1 MKREWLKEKCPNLTD
16 AEIDAIMSENGSD
29 INKAKG
35 DTKKLEEEVKTL
47 KGEKKSLEGQL
58 TTANGTIED
67 LKKSNPDS
75 EALQNK
81 IKEHE
86 GTIEQ
91 LKKDHATEVTKLARD
106 AINTELIGKYKAKN
120 AKAVM
125 ALIDEFEAK
134 DNEDYKTLLDSKLKA
149 LSEAEDT
156 KFMFGEA
163 PIKTPYNPAGGSD
176 PDTKG
181 YAAQIAS
188 QRNSGAEQNQS
199 QNNPY
204 ANAWS

>member
-35 DTKKLEEEVKTL
+35 DTKKLEDEVKTL
-47 KGEKKSLEGQL
+47 KGENKTLEGQL

-86 GTIEQ
+86 GTIEK
-91 LKKDHATEVTKLARD
+91 LKKDHDAEVAKLARD
-106 AINTELIGKYKAKN
+106 AINTELVGKYKAKN

-134 DNEDYKTLLDSKLKA
+134 DNEDYKTLLDSKLKS
-149 LSEAEDT
+149 LSESEDT
-156 KFMFGEA
+156 KFMFGD
-163 PIKTPYNPAGGSD
+163 PQTKTPYNPAGGGD

-181 YAAQIAS
+181 YAAKIAS
-188 QRNSGAEQNQS
+188 QRNTGAEQSQT

-204 ANAWS
+204 ANAWG

>member
-16 AEIDAIMSENGSD
+16 AEIDAIMAENGSD

-35 DTKKLEEEVKTL
+35 DAKKLEDEVKTL
-47 KGEKKSLEGQL
+47 KGEKKALEGQL
-58 TTANGTIED
+58 TTASSTIED
-67 LKKSNPDS
+67 LKKTNPDS

-86 GTIEQ
+86 GTIEK
-91 LKKDHATEVTKLARD
+91 LKNDHVAEVTKLARD

-120 AKAVM
+120 SKAVM

-134 DNEDYKTLLDSKLKA
+134 DNEDYKTLLDTKLKA

-163 PIKTPYNPAGGSD
+163 QTTTPYNPAGGGGGTTSL
-176 PDTKG
+176 
-181 YAAQIAS
+181 AATIAT
-188 QRNSGAEQNQS
+188 QRNAGTQVQT
-199 QNNPY
+199 NNPY
-204 ANAWS
+204 ANAWGTK